1 MSITASIE
9 RRPDGLFQ
17 PATAYD
23 AEVLGSLKIGR
34 GYKVEVKQHSN
45 RSYQHHKLFFGGLLP
60 LAYEYW
66 QPESGLITQGE
77 ETAVMGFAKRLEAL
91 RDTGGLWLEYA
102 GDYLA
107 DIARKRGEKIGAVVA
122 DIEVFR
128 KWLIVKAGY
137 FTIVQ
142 TPDGIRKEP
151 MSISFHAM
159 GQEEFN
165 AFYKRC
171 FDVVW
176 NMMLN
181 AVFESEA
188 AAQEAAVQKMM
199 ELGS

>member
-9 RRPDGLFQ
+9 RRADGLFQ
-17 PATAYD
+17 PATEYD
-23 AEVLGSLKIGR
+23 AEILGSLKIGR

-60 LAYEYW
+60 LADEYW

-77 ETAVMGFAKRLEAL
+77 ETAVIGFAKRLEAL
-91 RDTGGLWLEYA
+91 RNTGGLWLEYA

-107 DIARKRGEKIGAVVA
+107 DVARKRGEKIGAVVA

-165 AFYKRC
+165 AFYQRC
-171 FDVVW
+171 FDVAW

-181 AVFESEA
+181 AVFESEE
-188 AAQEAAVQKMM
+188 AAQQAAVKKML

>member
-9 RRPDGLFQ
+9 RRADGLFQ
-17 PATAYD
+17 PATPYD
-23 AEVLGSLKIGR
+23 ADILGSLKIGR

-66 QPESGLITQGE
+66 QPEME
-77 ETAVMGFAKRLEAL
+77 FAKRLEVMS
-91 RDTGGLWLEYA
+91 DTGGLWLEYA

-107 DIARKRGEKIGAVVA
+107 EIARKRGEKIGAVVA
-122 DIEVFR
+122 DIEAFR

-142 TPDGIRKEP
+142 NPDGIRKEP

-159 GQEEFN
+159 SQEEFN
-165 AFYKRC
+165 VFYKRC
-171 FDVVW
+171 FSVVW
-176 NMMLN
+176 NMMLKS
-181 AVFESEA
+181 VFDSEEA
-188 AAQEAAVQKMM
+188 AQDAAVQRMM
-199 ELGS
+199 ELG

>member
-9 RRPDGLFQ
+9 RRADGLFQ
-17 PATAYD
+17 PATPYD
-23 AEVLGSLKIGR
+23 ADILGSLKIGR

-66 QPESGLITQGE
+66 QPASGLITQGE
-77 ETAVMGFAKRLEAL
+77 ENAVMEFAKRLEVMS
-91 RDTGGLWLEYA
+91 DTGGLWLEYA

-107 DIARKRGEKIGAVVA
+107 EIARKRGEKIGAVVA
-122 DIEVFR
+122 DIEAFR

-142 TPDGIRKEP
+142 NPDGIRKEP

-159 GQEEFN
+159 SQEEFN
-165 AFYKRC
+165 VFYKRC
-171 FDVVW
+171 FSVVW
-176 NMMLN
+176 NMMLKS
-181 AVFESEA
+181 VFDSEEA
-188 AAQEAAVQKMM
+188 AQDAAVQRMM
-199 ELGS
+199 ELG

>member
-9 RRPDGLFQ
+9 RRADGLFQ
-17 PATAYD
+17 PATPYD
-23 AEVLGSLKIGR
+23 ADILGSLKIGR

-77 ETAVMGFAKRLEAL
+77 ENAVMEFAKRLEVMS
-91 RDTGGLWLEYA
+91 DTGGLWLEYA
-102 GDYLA
+102 GDYLEE
-107 DIARKRGEKIGAVVA
+107 IARKRGEKIGAVVA
-122 DIEVFR
+122 DIEAFR

-142 TPDGIRKEP
+142 NPDGIRKEP

-159 GQEEFN
+159 SQEEFN
-165 AFYKRC
+165 VFYKRC
-171 FDVVW
+171 FSVVW
-176 NMMLN
+176 NMMLKS
-181 AVFESEA
+181 VFDSEEA
-188 AAQEAAVQKMM
+188 AQDAAVQRMM
-199 ELGS
+199 ELG